1 MRHSVKKR
9 PIMDRTYSCMNLRK
23 EEKCMPSLVL
33 ASGSTTIP
41 DMTASTAA
49 IIDIVKSVMTWFE
62 VYPLNI
68 ILTITIACY
77 AFKFFGSGRR
87 AAAGRS

>member
-1 MRHSVKKR
+1 
-9 PIMDRTYSCMNLRK
+9 
-23 EEKCMPSLVL
+23 MPDLVMAA
-33 ASGSTTIP
+33 ASGATTIP

-49 IIDIVKSVMTWFE
+49 IIDICKSVLSLFE

-77 AFKFFGSGRR
+77 AFKFFGRGRK
-87 AAAGRS
+87 AAAGGA